1 MPSLGASPIGGS
13 TTRLIGREGERA
25 ALDGLVAALRAGES
39 RALVIHGQPG
49 VGKTAL
55 LEYVASVASG
65 CQVLSVAGMQSELE
79 LAFAG
84 LHQLCSPLL
93 DRLDLIPP
101 LQREALQTTFGMSSG
116 PTPDRFLVG
125 LAVLSLLAEVAAARP
140 LLCLI
145 DDEQWV
151 DRASAQIL
159 AFVARRL
166 GAESV
171 GLLFAAR
178 VPNNELAGLPRLV
191 IPA

>member
-1 MPSLGASPIGGS
+1 MRRTLEGAAAGCTGSRSPCW
-13 TTRLIGREGERA
+13 
-25 ALDGLVAALRAGES
+25 
-39 RALVIHGQPG
+39 P
-49 VGKTAL
+49 
-55 LEYVASVASG
+55 
-65 CQVLSVAGMQSELE
+65 
-79 LAFAG
+79 
-84 LHQLCSPLL
+84 
-93 DRLDLIPP
+93 RLDLIPP

-171 GLLFAAR
+171 GLVFAAR
-178 VPNNELAGLPRLV
+178 VPNNELAGLPGLV
-191 IPA
+191 IPGLKREQARELLKRGLPGPVDAQVGGATVAESECN